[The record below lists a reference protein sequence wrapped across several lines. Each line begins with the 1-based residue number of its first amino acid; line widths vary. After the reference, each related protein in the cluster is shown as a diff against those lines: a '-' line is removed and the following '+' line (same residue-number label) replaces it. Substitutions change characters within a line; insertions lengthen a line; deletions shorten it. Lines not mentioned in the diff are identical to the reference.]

1 LLVDCEPISFA
12 CPKEIGERKG
22 HPTVTPY
29 GFPALLVS
37 SGAVHKGHPAPMD
50 RTDVHVGPLTG
61 LSASNCDARCNTR
74 GKSWSVILFEYFL
87 LDKQEKVL
95 RGLSKKVMGLQ
106 PN

>member
-1 LLVDCEPISFA
+1 VLPFISSDVA
-12 CPKEIGERKG
+12 EYRNRPRIR
-22 HPTVTPY
+22 
-29 GFPALLVS
+29 PAGAPQG
-37 SGAVHKGHPAPMD
+37 SGASS
-50 RTDVHVGPLTG
+50 VGIRMSPRWSPWSG
-61 LSASNCDARCNTR
+61 EERREPRR